1 MDKTGKDYS
10 GLLYSGELAQS
21 FKVYLNLNKIFIG
34 NQLCMSCGLAI
45 VLSLKDV
52 CFTNLNVRACD

>member
-21 FKVYLNLNKIFIG
+21 FKVYLEQDFHWESTVYVMWPFHSFVIEGRLFY
-34 NQLCMSCGLAI
+34 Q
-45 VLSLKDV
+45 
-52 CFTNLNVRACD
+52 FER